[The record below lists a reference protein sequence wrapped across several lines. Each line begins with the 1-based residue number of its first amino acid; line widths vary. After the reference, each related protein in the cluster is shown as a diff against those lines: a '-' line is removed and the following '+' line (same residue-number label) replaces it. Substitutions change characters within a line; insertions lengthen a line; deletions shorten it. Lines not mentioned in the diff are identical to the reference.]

1 MTLDATIAVA
11 VITGLFSSGFMGMIQ
26 FLITRH
32 DQKET
37 QDNEA
42 LKNIA
47 DAVRGLDHDRLYFL
61 ATKFIQNGSI
71 SREDYENLN
80 EYIYQPYK
88 KLGGNGTGD
97 KLMKEVEKLPIREK
111 EGI

>member
-1 MTLDATIAVA
+1 MKLDTTIIVA
-11 VITGLFSSGFMGMIQ
+11 VVTGAFSSGFTGLIQ

-32 DQKET
+32 DK
-37 QDNEA
+37 
-42 LKNIA
+42 KNSQEEDSLRCIS
-47 DAVRGLDHDRLYFL
+47 DAVRGLDHDRLYYL
-61 ATKFIQNGSI
+61 ATKYIQIGSI
-71 SREDYENLN
+71 SKEDYENLN

-97 KLMKEVEKLPIREK
+97 KLMREVEKLPLNEK